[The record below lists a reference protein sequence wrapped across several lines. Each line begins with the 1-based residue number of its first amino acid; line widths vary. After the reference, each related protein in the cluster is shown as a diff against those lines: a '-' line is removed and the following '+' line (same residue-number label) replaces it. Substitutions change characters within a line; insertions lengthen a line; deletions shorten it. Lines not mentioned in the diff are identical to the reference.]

1 MVVRHLVLGAVLATA
16 ACSSISTVRVQ
27 PETVYVGPH
36 LRPIAV
42 IHAQVTSAYLF
53 WIPIPGHV
61 DLDHVVN
68 RMLLATAKAL
78 GADRVVDIQ
87 VDITPDT
94 GIWTLRKL
102 IGYRSATASGVAVMV
117 EPEPGAAASAGGGV
131 AASATTKSGPRDA
144 TRGGVNRPALPGER
158 GRESPLWIDAARGGA
173 NELALPGHPP
183 EGGRESP
190 PRMIAGP

>member
-1 MVVRHLVLGAVLATA
+1 MVLRHLVLSAVLVTA

-27 PETVYVGPH
+27 PETVYVGPR

-42 IHAQVTSAYLF
+42 IHAQVTSAYLL

-87 VDITPDT
+87 VDITPDS

-102 IGYRSATASGVAVMV
+102 LGYRSATASGVAVMV
-117 EPEPGAAASAGGGV
+117 EPETGAAAAGAGGG
-131 AASATTKSGPRDA
+131 AAANAIVTAGPRDA
-144 TRGGVNRPALPGER
+144 TRGAVNQAALPARVPEAPEG
-158 GRESPLWIDAARGGA
+158 GHREGPLWI
-173 NELALPGHPP
+173 N
-183 EGGRESP
+183 
-190 PRMIAGP
+190 GP

>member
-1 MVVRHLVLGAVLATA
+1 MVVRRLVLIAVLATA

-27 PETVYVGPH
+27 PETVYVGPR

-42 IHAQVTSAYLF
+42 IHAQVTSAYLL

-61 DLDHVVN
+61 ELDYVVN

-102 IGYRSATASGVAVMV
+102 LGYRSATASGVAVMI
-117 EPEPGAAASAGGGV
+117 EPEPGAAGAGGAAGG
-131 AASATTKSGPRDA
+131 ASATAK
-144 TRGGVNRPALPGER
+144 
-158 GRESPLWIDAARGGA
+158 AA
-173 NELALPGHPP
+173 P
-183 EGGRESP
+183 
-190 PRMIAGP
+190 

>member
-1 MVVRHLVLGAVLATA
+1 MVVRHLVLSAVLATA

-61 DLDHVVN
+61 ELDYVVN

-78 GADRVVDIQ
+78 GADKVVDIQ

-102 IGYRSATASGVAVMV
+102 LGYRSATASGVAVMV
-117 EPEPGAAASAGGGV
+117 EPEAGGAGGSGPAGATGAASAGV
-131 AASATTKSGPRDA
+131 AASAKA
-144 TRGGVNRPALPGER
+144 RP
-158 GRESPLWIDAARGGA
+158 
-173 NELALPGHPP
+173 
-183 EGGRESP
+183 
-190 PRMIAGP
+190 